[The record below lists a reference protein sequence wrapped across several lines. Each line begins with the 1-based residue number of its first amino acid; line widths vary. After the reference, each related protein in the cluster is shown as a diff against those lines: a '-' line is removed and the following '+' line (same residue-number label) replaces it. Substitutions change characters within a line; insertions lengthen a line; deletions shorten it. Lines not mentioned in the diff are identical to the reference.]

1 MRLQRQAKH
10 PIEKSAMALSLP
22 RSCTLPDLFDL
33 ILNERNLITQTSIID
48 AILHSYR
55 LFASADQM
63 LQTIDTKFRDLCYSE
78 SLDVDAKLDAIR
90 LLRVFLSRWLQPPH
104 MRDFDSA
111 LGLSY
116 LQRLIRMLAD
126 WFSVFRP
133 KSSTCE
139 SGRTVILVDGA
150 QRSAAHSRLPC
161 PDYPVIRC
169 MFFSADPTR
178 LERMAYKLD
187 QLGNFAESRLRW
199 AQMHQSHTISASPT
213 RINGGNSPGSPS
225 TPLSPALTKAPTT
238 TRAPTTIF
246 NPEQMVSLNN
256 LQPSK
261 IAEELTVRDQI
272 LFLQLLLPECLLYAR
287 KQPSP
292 TVRATIDQFNRVVCA
307 VQNSILR
314 LQTDSVSPSAQ
325 LTASKQCPV
334 CVLRDPSPARVVW
347 SRERLMQRSDNAAR
361 NNPVTGDLCITEADV
376 KRANEMRLWIDVAS
390 ELDKLSNLS
399 SLHAV
404 LTALQSN
411 PVHRLRHCWA
421 AMDRYYVHHM
431 HKLEGLLTLMSHE
444 NNYEQLRARIN
455 KHIEVVRRKEAAR
468 WKRQADKKYSPSS
481 PGLVH
486 SGRRQMDSDQNTSPI
501 PGIIPYL
508 GLFFQD
514 LTFLNYAF
522 PDGEDSGNSKHL
534 QSGIHER
541 PSLASPSGK
550 SITSNLSSPSSSCSS
565 SSASNPSTSGDFVSK
580 NKIGNKT
587 RIAISNLT
595 THVPRSPRSR
605 SAAGV
610 ACKSPPM
617 KIAPDLQSGTLIN
630 FEKHMREAEFLKD
643 LYILQYSAESY
654 RLHSDVLY
662 ARWFDAF
669 PALTEEE
676 ARQLSLEIEPELD
689 SVLSTCQFGKQ
700 KKFAS
705 EMNLHRISAVSTY
718 SCSPSDDSHSSQFDS
733 TVSCM
738 SVPRTS
744 QSRRPSLL
752 THPYFEKP
760 AATTTSLSSS
770 CSDISPTPSP
780 PTVFIPKS
788 TKLRSRP
795 ESRPTHMITKLTHS
809 DADSTCTLLLPP
821 VPPKRSTSAQKL
833 PDVKTCSNDEKTL
846 QVRVRLEDP
855 TFLCAH
861 SSVHLKP
868 PKSILARGSTPDL
881 STASR
886 RSLFSS
892 NATASVTVSSTETIS
907 DLLARAL
914 ANFGIPLPQ
923 VMNYNLILVRPGLPD
938 HLLPMDANAFD
949 TLMQAPTKYKP
960 FAGHSGQPIECV
972 CVRQLQG
979 LSSSTFSG
987 FRQPVSPSSVGNK
1000 DRRHQRSLSKP
1011 GTPRHLRMRGSLNQ
1025 FKFPPS

>member
-1 MRLQRQAKH
+1 
-10 PIEKSAMALSLP
+10 
-22 RSCTLPDLFDL
+22 
-33 ILNERNLITQTSIID
+33 
-48 AILHSYR
+48 
-55 LFASADQM
+55 M

-78 SLDVDAKLDAIR
+78 SLDVEAKLDAIR

-133 KSSTCE
+133 RSSTSE

-150 QRSAAHSRLPC
+150 QRSAAHSHLPC

-178 LERMAYKLD
+178 LERMAHKLD

-199 AQMHQSHTISASPT
+199 AQMHQSHTNSASPT
-213 RINGGNSPGSPS
+213 RMNGGNSPGSPS
-225 TPLSPALTKAPTT
+225 TPLSPALTKAPAKA
-238 TRAPTTIF
+238 RAPTTLF
-246 NPEQMVSLNN
+246 NPEQVVSLNN
-256 LQPSK
+256 IQPSK

-314 LQTDSVSPSAQ
+314 LQTDSVSPFSQ

-421 AMDRYYVHHM
+421 AMDRYYVHHV

-455 KHIEVVRRKEAAR
+455 KVLLDCMTCLVFAHSTLAERRNLKNSIYFERAVFLAF
-468 WKRQADKKYSPSS
+468 SS
-481 PGLVH
+481 
-486 SGRRQMDSDQNTSPI
+486 S
-501 PGIIPYL
+501 
-508 GLFFQD
+508 
-514 LTFLNYAF
+514 
-522 PDGEDSGNSKHL
+522 
-534 QSGIHER
+534 
-541 PSLASPSGK
+541 
-550 SITSNLSSPSSSCSS
+550 TSNWYD
-565 SSASNPSTSGDFVSK
+565 GK
-580 NKIGNKT
+580 
-587 RIAISNLT
+587 
-595 THVPRSPRSR
+595 
-605 SAAGV
+605 
-610 ACKSPPM
+610 
-617 KIAPDLQSGTLIN
+617 
-630 FEKHMREAEFLKD
+630 
-643 LYILQYSAESY
+643 
-654 RLHSDVLY
+654 RLHDGNAKLTKNILHLVLDSFILDDL
-662 ARWFDAF
+662 RWAVI
-669 PALTEEE
+669 
-676 ARQLSLEIEPELD
+676 RQLSLEIEPELD
-689 SVLSTCQFGKQ
+689 SISSTCQFGKQ

-705 EMNLHRISAVSTY
+705 ELNLHRMSAVSTY

-733 TVSCM
+733 AVSFM
-738 SVPRTS
+738 SIPRSS

-760 AATTTSLSSS
+760 AATNASPSSS
-770 CSDISPTPSP
+770 LSDISPTPFS

-795 ESRPTHMITKLTHS
+795 ESRPTHMITTVTHS

-821 VPPKRSTSAQKL
+821 VPRNRSASAQKL
-833 PDVKTCSNDEKTL
+833 PDVKICSNDEKTL
-846 QVRVRLEDP
+846 QVRVKLEDP

-861 SSVHLKP
+861 SSLHLKP
-868 PKSILARGSTPDL
+868 PKSTLARGSTPDL
-881 STASR
+881 STASKR
-886 RSLFSS
+886 CLFSS

-914 ANFGIPLPQ
+914 TNFGIPLPN
-923 VMNYNLILVRPGLPD
+923 MMDYNLILVRPGLP
-938 HLLPMDANAFD
+938 
-949 TLMQAPTKYKP
+949 
-960 FAGHSGQPIECV
+960 G
-972 CVRQLQG
+972 
-979 LSSSTFSG
+979 
-987 FRQPVSPSSVGNK
+987 
-1000 DRRHQRSLSKP
+1000 
-1011 GTPRHLRMRGSLNQ
+1011 
-1025 FKFPPS
+1025 